1 MEIISNDNW
10 NNTDFLNSDFTSL
23 NKAINLV
30 WNQID
35 IINRLIEQLEN
46 SEKEWE
52 ELIMELEQEFY
63 RIIYWLD
70 NILKENVL
78 ILIEE
83 YKKFEEF
90 NELSRDL
97 SRKLKYN
104 DEYSENE
111 WMRIFREIRKFDLV
125 KYYKDPQLNFFLQ
138 LYKWIEKNK
147 KNSYKLNKEEIIDS
161 IKEMISNCNKQ
172 IEELINSIR
181 DIVLMLT

>member
-1 MEIISNDNW
+1 MEWIS
-10 NNTDFLNSDFTSL
+10 NNTDFLYSDFKSL
-23 NKAINLV
+23 NKTLILV
-30 WNQID
+30 WDQIN
-35 IINRLIEQLEN
+35 IINRLIEKLEN
-46 SEKEWE
+46 SQKEWE
-52 ELIMELEQEFY
+52 ELIMEFEQEFY

-78 ILIEE
+78 RLIEE
-83 YKKFEEF
+83 YKKFEEL
-90 NELSRDL
+90 NELSKDL
-97 SRKLKYN
+97 SKKLICK

-111 WMRIFREIRKFDLV
+111 WMRIFREIRKFDIA

-147 KNSYKLNKEEIIDS
+147 KNSYKLNKKEIVGS
-161 IKEMISNCNKQ
+161 IKEIITNSNKQ